1 MYASVTA
8 VQSPKRRKRSQLAEI
23 WRRYRKNKLAMLGL
37 IVFLAM
43 AALAILVSIFGNY
56 ESAIEQT
63 MQMRYLPPSLEHLFG
78 TDQYGRDIFMRML
91 FGTRISLFVGLI
103 AVAISLSAGALIGA
117 VAGYYGGRVDDI
129 FMRIMDIFLAIPSTL
144 LAISIVAALG
154 TNLLNLLL
162 AMAISYMPSFARIV
176 RSSILTVKSQ
186 EYIEAARACGTS
198 TFRIILRHII
208 PNAMGPIIVQATLTV
223 ARIIL
228 GISSLSFVGLGIQ
241 PPTPEWGTM
250 LSEGQSQMRYHPYLI
265 LIPGAAIALAVM
277 ALNLIGDGLRDAL
290 DPRLKN

>member
-63 MQMRYLPPSLEHLFG
+63 MQMRYLPPSLEHLFC

-91 FGTRISLFVGLI
+91 FGARISLFVGLI

>member
-129 FMRIMDIFLAIPSTL
+129 LMRIMDIFLAIPSTL

>member
-91 FGTRISLFVGLI
+91 FGARISLFVGLI

-129 FMRIMDIFLAIPSTL
+129 LMRIMDIFLAIPSTL